1 MGKIDTLTKEYMRR
15 PIIFAD
21 VFNQFLYHGQQIIQP
36 DRLAELDTTEI
47 AVPYGADHVSVPEQ
61 SYRDVSKMLM
71 AMTDGKVAY
80 CILAV
85 ENEAKI
91 HYAVPVKNGL
101 YDFLQLAHQ
110 VSKASASH
118 KKSKSEEKPSRNE
131 FLSGFY
137 KSDRLLP
144 VLTVVVY
151 FGAEEWDG
159 PLSLREMYAD
169 CDETVLQYV
178 ADYRINLI
186 TPRGLSDK
194 EIDEFQ
200 TNLREIMRY
209 IKYSNDKKKL
219 DNSLKTEQ
227 RFRSVERSAV
237 EIINAA
243 TNSKM
248 KIDEGKESVD
258 MCLAIQEM
266 REESRIEGRNEGR
279 CEGRNEGELE
289 GAITFAKEL
298 GIPKEEVKK
307 SFMLKYQKSEQE
319 TEELMKLY
327 WK

>member
-1 MGKIDTLTKEYMRR
+1 MIS
-15 PIIFAD
+15 
-21 VFNQFLYHGQQIIQP
+21 N
-36 DRLAELDTTEI
+36 
-47 AVPYGADHVSVPEQ
+47 
-61 SYRDVSKMLM
+61 
-71 AMTDGKVAY
+71 
-80 CILAV
+80 
-85 ENEAKI
+85 
-91 HYAVPVKNGL
+91 
-101 YDFLQLAHQ
+101 
-110 VSKASASH
+110 
-118 KKSKSEEKPSRNE
+118 
-131 FLSGFY
+131 
-137 KSDRLLP
+137 
-144 VLTVVVY
+144 VY

-219 DNSLKTEQ
+219 DNILKTEQ